1 LYYIVQIMITL
12 VHIGKCGGESIKT
25 ILKNLNIT
33 FETIHIKECIF
44 NSNKKYLI
52 MLRNPINRFISA
64 FYWRYKLVINDKL
77 QSDRFKG
84 EKEILEYYK
93 SANNLAENI
102 FNFDINKSYIHHI
115 KEDIYFYIGEFLKNC
130 KKENIIGIITT
141 ETINNDILKI
151 FNIHNTIHKNKSYS
165 YDKNLSTIGY
175 NNLKKYL
182 AKDYECISKLY
193 DIGLLSEEK
202 YNFLSI

>member
-1 LYYIVQIMITL
+1 MITL
-12 VHIGKCGGESIKT
+12 VHIGKCGGESIKA
-25 ILKNLNIT
+25 ILKKLNIK
-33 FETIHIKECIF
+33 FESIHIKKCIF

-84 EKEILEYYK
+84 EKETLEYYK

-115 KEDIYFYIGEFLKNC
+115 KEDIYFYIGDFLKIC

-141 ETINNDILKI
+141 ETINNDILNLYHI
-151 FNIHNTIHKNKSYS
+151 DNTIHKNKSYS

-182 AKDYECISKLY
+182 SKDYECISKLY
-193 DIGLLSEEK
+193 DMGLLSQEK